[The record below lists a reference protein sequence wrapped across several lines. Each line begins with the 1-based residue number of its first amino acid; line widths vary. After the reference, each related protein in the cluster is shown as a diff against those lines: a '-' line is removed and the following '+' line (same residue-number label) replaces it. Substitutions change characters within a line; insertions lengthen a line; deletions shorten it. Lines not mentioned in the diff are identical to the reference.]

1 MTKGDVIYMDFLA
14 RNHSENESMSFDIF
28 KDAAWRHKLSE
39 KTDGDETTV
48 TLPSGKTLTVN
59 TKFLRFLRLL
69 GEELASK
76 DPIKH

>member
-1 MTKGDVIYMDFLA
+1 MTKTNTTYMDFGA
-14 RNHSENESMSFDIF
+14 CSDSESESMSFDIF

-48 TLPSGKTLTVN
+48 TLPSGKTLTIN

>member
-1 MTKGDVIYMDFLA
+1 MTKGDLTYMDLSA
-14 RNHSENESMSFDIF
+14 GNDSETDTMSIDIF

-48 TLPSGKTLTVN
+48 TLPSGKTITVN
-59 TKFLRFLRLL
+59 TKFLRFLRVL

-76 DPIKH
+76 EPIKH